1 MNIYFL
7 SDQFFPRTSADS
19 EQIVSSLSGLE
30 ASNQVSLVSSRYKNK
45 PSISIKELNAYYK
58 TKGNFNLAFVSYWF
72 KSIRGVEK
80 VLFAW
85 SAIKVLKRSK
95 PDVVIT
101 RNIPVL
107 MAVLLQTNIPVA
119 FESYRPWP
127 SRNIFAKKF
136 FQKLANK
143 NQLLGIILHSKF
155 AGESFKSVGF
165 TEQSLLVAH
174 NAFDSKE
181 FYIEGLSLLQIREK
195 YDLPKDKFIVTYS
208 GRVSPQKGLF
218 RLIKLAL
225 AFPDVQFVIIGVEG
239 DGEGK
244 VENEARKLHN
254 IKLIGW
260 LDRREVFQI
269 LRASDILY
277 IPTSLTAREK
287 AGNTVL
293 PLKTFMY
300 KASGTAILGPDIDDV
315 KEVLTHSENAF
326 LVKPDSFEDEKNGL
340 NELISDKNL
349 RIKLGEK
356 AKEEMDK
363 LTWENRGR
371 LITSFLQKRL
381 KDLS

>member
-19 EQIVSSLSGLE
+19 EQIVSSLSGL
-30 ASNQVSLVSSRYKNK
+30 AVSNQITLVSSKYKSSSSL
-45 PSISIKELNAYYK
+45 SINELNAYYK
-58 TKGNFNLAFVSYWF
+58 TKGKFNLEFVSYWF
-72 KSIRGVEK
+72 SSIRGIEK
-80 VLFAW
+80 ILFAW
-85 SAIKVLKRSK
+85 SSIKFLKQSK

-107 MAVLLQTNIPVA
+107 MMVLFRTNIPVA

-136 FQKLANK
+136 FQRLAKK

-174 NAFDSKE
+174 NAFDSKD
-181 FYIEGLSLLQIREK
+181 FYIEGLSLVQIREK

-218 RLIKLAL
+218 RLIKLAQV
-225 AFPDVQFVIIGVEG
+225 FPEVLFVIIGVEG
-239 DGEGK
+239 EGEGD
-244 VENEARKLHN
+244 VENEARNLDN
-254 IKLIGW
+254 IKLVGW
-260 LDRREVFQI
+260 LDRRELFQI
-269 LRASDILY
+269 LRASDVLY
-277 IPTSLTAREK
+277 IPTSLMAREK

-326 LVKPDSFEDEKNGL
+326 LVQPDSFEDEKNGL
-340 NELISDKNL
+340 KELISDMNL
-349 RIKLGEK
+349 RITLGEK
-356 AKEEMDK
+356 AKEEMDI
-363 LTWENRGR
+363 LTWENRGQ
-371 LITSFLQKRL
+371 LITSFLQNRL